1 MSSYKEACQSSSNAF
16 ILPSISDEAI
26 DHMQDL
32 FSSKINEILQE
43 TIMELKA
50 STQSPGISQD
60 TNHTETEQAQ
70 AGYEEIRETL
80 GPAIPDWP
88 RIMPGYQ
95 SSSSEKNQLIP
106 DREMFL
112 CSSLLVSDHFSLTN
126 DDNYSVEK
134 CYEPVSS
141 LSDLTVENM
150 SPGGNVCNNL
160 VSSHLN
166 QSESVYSA
174 ESTVEMEANIQATLQ
189 NQTSLSSTQEG
200 CLESSSN
207 VNAIKNPQALQT
219 GTNLSAHNLEAC
231 SISEN
236 ESTMHDPLL
245 SQSRLSV
252 SDQNSSFT
260 VITELEQEPETCNG
274 SCNPIEGWVAQSLQT
289 ANDVTLCH
297 DRPGPKP
304 PDLASCYRKKFRYK
318 D

>member
-1 MSSYKEACQSSSNAF
+1 MSSYQSSSNAV
-16 ILPSISDEAI
+16 ILPSLSDEAI
-26 DHMQDL
+26 DHMHNL
-32 FSSKINEILQE
+32 FSSRMDEILQE
-43 TIMELKA
+43 IRMELKA

-70 AGYEEIRETL
+70 AGYEEIGETL
-80 GPAIPDWP
+80 GPAIPDLP

-106 DREMFL
+106 DRELFL
-112 CSSLLVSDHFSLTN
+112 CSSLLVSDHSSLTD
-126 DDNYSVEK
+126 DDNYSVGK

-141 LSDLTVENM
+141 LSDNVDITVENM
-150 SPGGNVCNNL
+150 SPAGNVCNNL
-160 VSSHLN
+160 ASSHLK

-174 ESTVEMEANIQATLQ
+174 ESTVEMEANLQATLQ

-207 VNAIKNPQALQT
+207 VNAIKNPQALPT

-236 ESTMHDPLL
+236 ESTMHGPLL
-245 SQSRLSV
+245 SQSQLSV

-260 VITELEQEPETCNG
+260 VITELEQEQEKCNG
-274 SCNPIEGWVAQSLQT
+274 SCNPNEGWVAQSLQT

-304 PDLASCYRKKFRYK
+304 PDLASCYPKKFRYK